1 MTFKPINDI
10 YNQFYLTEL
19 ISKKD
24 RLNDMR
30 DDTELF
36 VKNVFWIIDEWN
48 YDFYC
53 MIATYKKG
61 FKLNLIN
68 EIIDTFNLIKDI
80 IDNTIDITIYKKKYK
95 IRQFY
100 HNLSI
105 LQRLRMETELKIL
118 I

>member
-1 MTFKPINDI
+1 MSYKPINDI

-48 YDFYC
+48 YDFFWIIDEWNYD
-53 MIATYKKG
+53 

-95 IRQFY
+95 INQFY
-100 HNLSI
+100 HNLYI
-105 LQRLRMETELKIL
+105 LQRLRMEEELKIL